1 MRPRTGERAIESL
14 ASARRAFEA
23 CAEKKAYDLR
33 LLDVSGLTI
42 VADYFVI
49 CTAGSDVNAR
59 AIADEVRRALK
70 EHERTP
76 IGVEGREDGWWV
88 LIDYGDIVVH
98 VFREEARQYYAIEQ
112 TWSDARVIETS
123 EAA

>member
-1 MRPRTGERAIESL
+1 MRPLNGERAIDSL
-14 ASARRAFEA
+14 ASARRAYEA

-70 EHERTP
+70 DGERTP
-76 IGVEGREDGWWV
+76 IGIEGRETGWWV

-112 TWSDARVIETS
+112 TWSDARVVETT